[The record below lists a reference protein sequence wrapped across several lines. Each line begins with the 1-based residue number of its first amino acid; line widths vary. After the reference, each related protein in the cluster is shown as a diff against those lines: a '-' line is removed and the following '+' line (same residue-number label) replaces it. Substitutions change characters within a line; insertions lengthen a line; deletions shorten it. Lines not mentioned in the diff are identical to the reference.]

1 MVDDGGSGAGQSHG
15 GEAYD
20 LGVTTGFAVSPSH
33 VVDDPADERI
43 RDFVGLRDRD
53 LRVRDRVTA
62 ASETPLDAVFVAE
75 GDPVVARAVR
85 AGYELV
91 SLLVDATRTR
101 SLPDGVEAAAEVI
114 YGAGPAVLQRITGM
128 GVHRG
133 CLAVFR
139 RRPIPGLDEVLAG
152 ARRILVLEHV
162 VNPINLG
169 VISRTAVGLGMDAM
183 VLDDA
188 SVDPLYRRA
197 SRVAMGEV
205 FGFPYARAGRFPAG
219 LDPLSAAGFT
229 LVALT
234 PAVDAESIDEISFAP
249 DERVALVL
257 GSEGPGLTD
266 ETMRRCDRRV
276 SIPLSG
282 NVDSLNVGAAAAIAC
297 YAITRA

>member
-1 MVDDGGSGAGQSHG
+1 M
-15 GEAYD
+15 
-20 LGVTTGFAVSPSH
+20 TTGFAVPLAL
-33 VVDDPADERI
+33 VVTDPADERI
-43 RDFVGLRDRD
+43 REFVGLRDRD
-53 LRVRDRVTA
+53 LRVRDRATA
-62 ASETPLDAVFVAE
+62 ASETPLDAVFIAE

-85 AGYELV
+85 AGFELTA
-91 SLLVDATRTR
+91 LLVDATRTQP
-101 SLPDGVEAAAEVI
+101 LPDGVEDAAEVI
-114 YGAGPAVLQRITGM
+114 YGAGPDVLQRITGM

-133 CLAVFR
+133 CLGVFR
-139 RRPIPGLDEVLAG
+139 RRPLPTVDEVLAG
-152 ARRILVLEHV
+152 ARRVLVLERV

-169 VISRTAVGLGMDAM
+169 VITRTAVGLGMDAL

-205 FGFPYARAGRFPAG
+205 FEFPYTRAGRFPAG
-219 LDPLSAAGFT
+219 LAPLTEAGFT

-234 PAVDAESIDEISFAP
+234 PAEGAGSIDDLSFGD

-266 ETMRRCDRRV
+266 ETMAVCDRRV

>member
-1 MVDDGGSGAGQSHG
+1 M
-15 GEAYD
+15 
-20 LGVTTGFAVSPSH
+20 TTGFAVSPEH
-33 VVDDPADERI
+33 VVNDPADARI
-43 RDFVGLRDRD
+43 GEFVGLRDRD
-53 LRVRDRVTA
+53 LRVRDRATA
-62 ASETPLDAVFVAE
+62 ATDSPLDAVFIAE

-85 AGYELV
+85 AGFDLV
-91 SLLVDATRTR
+91 TLLVDATRTR
-101 SLPDGVEAAAEVI
+101 PLPDGVEAAAGVI
-114 YGAGPAVLQRITGM
+114 YGAGPEVLQRITGM
-128 GVHRG
+128 GGHRG
-133 CLAVFR
+133 CLGVFR
-139 RRPIPGLDEVLAG
+139 RRPLPSLDEVLTG
-152 ARRILVLEHV
+152 ARRVLVMERV

-169 VISRTAVGLGMDAM
+169 VIARTAVGLGMDAM

-205 FGFPYARAGRFPAG
+205 FEFPYARAGRFPAG
-219 LDPLSAAGFT
+219 LEAVGAAGFT

-234 PAVDAESIDEISFAP
+234 PADGAESIDDIAFGP

-266 ETMRRCDRRV
+266 ETMERCDRRV